1 MASVYDFFVS
11 FPLSVTVYRIVCCA
25 ATAVNDSCPNC
36 EVGMWIT
43 VNCKSDEDTLF
54 TVEGRFEI

>member
-1 MASVYDFFVS
+1 MASVYDFVVS
-11 FPLSVTVYRIVCCA
+11 LPLNVTVHRIVCCA

-36 EVGMWIT
+36 EEGMWNS

-54 TVEGRFEI
+54 TVEGRSDI